1 LAKGAEAAGD
11 EEGVMQMAQR
21 QLLLEPWLE
30 TAHRQLMRILA
41 QRGQRAAAI
50 AQYNRCRQVLAEEF
64 NVEPET
70 ATLALYQ
77 QIVDGL
83 LIEQRSSDLA
93 KTSVDSA
100 ADTLAE
106 DDIKQAGPQPALRQT
121 PASTAKPDSVP
132 VPSAVSELDSILPL
146 HYLPAT
152 PHEIVGRA
160 EEMIAIREHLQSARL
175 LTLTG
180 AGGMG
185 KTRLALE
192 IGRQIVQRYADG
204 VWFVALAAVS
214 SPNDI
219 AMTIATTMGLTL
231 QGNDPNAALCQLLR
245 HKQLLLILDNFEHL
259 LGAESA
265 VDPVVDLLTM
275 APGVQILVT
284 SRERLKLRDEQLY
297 PLSALPFSPAA
308 TLAEA
313 AASPAVYLFVQALQR
328 VQTNFQLTTTNL
340 AAVLRICQLVQG
352 MPLGLELAAANSRG
366 MPLSAIADA
375 IEQSADFLGVDWRDL
390 PERQRS
396 MRAVFAW
403 SWHLLSA
410 AEQRVL
416 RQSAIFRGGF
426 DYAAAQAV
434 IDAKPALLTVLV
446 DKSLLQWQAAAT
458 GEGRYAMHELLCQ
471 FAAEEL
477 DAAGEREA
485 VAAQHGRY
493 YLSYLAARGL
503 RLGRGEPKQAS
514 AEIQP
519 DLDNVRQAWQW
530 AASQGR
536 LAELEEATYAWW
548 QFCQFC
554 DLEAEGR
561 QSFGVAVASIRRR
574 LAQLLADEETA
585 LLGHRLLSKL

>member
-1 LAKGAEAAGD
+1 
-11 EEGVMQMAQR
+11 VQM
-21 QLLLEPWLE
+21 
-30 TAHRQLMRILA
+30 
-41 QRGQRAAAI
+41 
-50 AQYNRCRQVLAEEF
+50 
-64 NVEPET
+64 
-70 ATLALYQ
+70 
-77 QIVDGL
+77 
-83 LIEQRSSDLA
+83 LI
-93 KTSVDSA
+93 
-100 ADTLAE
+100 
-106 DDIKQAGPQPALRQT
+106 
-121 PASTAKPDSVP
+121 
-132 VPSAVSELDSILPL
+132 
-146 HYLPAT
+146 
-152 PHEIVGRA
+152 
-160 EEMIAIREHLQSARL
+160 
-175 LTLTG
+175 
-180 AGGMG
+180 
-185 KTRLALE
+185 
-192 IGRQIVQRYADG
+192 
-204 VWFVALAAVS
+204 
-214 SPNDI
+214 
-219 AMTIATTMGLTL
+219 
-231 QGNDPNAALCQLLR
+231 
-245 HKQLLLILDNFEHL
+245 
-259 LGAESA
+259 
-265 VDPVVDLLTM
+265 
-275 APGVQILVT
+275 T
-284 SRERLKLRDEQLY
+284 SRERLQLRSEQLY
-297 PLSALPFSPAA
+297 QVPPLSVAPNA

-313 AASPAVYLFVQALQR
+313 TVSSAARLFVQSAQF
-328 VQTNFQLTTTNL
+328 VQADFQLTPTNL
-340 AAVLRICQLVQG
+340 AAVLRICDLVQG
-352 MPLGLELAAANSRG
+352 MPLGVELAAAQVGSL
-366 MPLSAIADA
+366 PLDAIADA
-375 IEQSADFLGVDWRDL
+375 IAQSAEFLTAAWVDV
-390 PERQRS
+390 PARQRS

-574 LAQLLADEETA
+574 LAQPLADEETA
-585 LLGHRLLSKL
+585 LLGQRLLAKLLAIHADYLFAQGCDAAMAAQAREAIQLGATSGGVEGETFGTFVLARALHELDQRREAGDLWRQTIQLVLAYQPTHPESELLHEVHWMAHTCLRGSALHFGDYGGSRAYMVQALQLAQRLGKRRCELISLSFLGQTDVFLFDIVRAAPSLVAAIDLARALGYRRSEMDSLEGLAVMARLSGDYTTALRLLEQNLMLATELALPYDESFALAALVRLHCQLGNAPAVMQRSEPL